1 MVREARISDL
11 VERMS
16 SNRDKLLCLLASL
29 TEEEASVPVR
39 PGEWSVKQQ
48 MSHLCENE
56 STYRAWLQ
64 RARKEDGANL
74 DGVWGEPLAI
84 SVEEANQHSLA
95 KLITQM
101 RRQRAKSLTLIG
113 SLRPDV
119 FHRKVTSALLGT
131 LTVERLL
138 RCYYRHDRTHYDR
151 LRRYMSACDKRSAGG
166 RRPSQRRRI
175 ATG

>member
-1 MVREARISDL
+1 MVREARISDVL
-11 VERMS
+11 EKMS
-16 SNRDKLLCLLASL
+16 SNRERLLHLLASL

-48 MSHLCENE
+48 MSHLSEIE

-64 RARKEDGANL
+64 RARKTDGANL
-74 DGVWGEPLAI
+74 DGVWGEPPPI
-84 SVEEANQHSLA
+84 PVEGAHQHSLVE
-95 KLITQM
+95 LVTQM

-113 SLRPDV
+113 SLRPIV
-119 FHRKVTSALLGT
+119 FDRKVTSAILGT

-151 LRRYMSACDKRSAGG
+151 LRRYINACSLRSGG
-166 RRPSQRRRI
+166 GDGPSRRRPI